1 MIIQNFTT
9 KSSNKYMGRRI
20 TTNMDKRISGMISY
34 QQLKNRKMEY
44 VNLKVKKEEKC
55 NQTW

>member
-1 MIIQNFTT
+1 
-9 KSSNKYMGRRI
+9 MGRRI